1 MLDQYEVEVLME
13 ARETINELSMQ
24 GVKDK
29 LSKAKDWASKHK
41 RQLAGAAVA
50 GLILKGMANNNKRGG
65 KYSRPHTR
73 TSAKQRR
80 LHNIA
85 FWNQQNQ
92 NHVFNQQMLHHQNM
106 MANGMI

>member
-13 ARETINELSMQ
+13 ARETINEISMQ

-29 LSKAKDWASKHK
+29 LNKAKDWASKHK

-50 GLILKGMANNNKRGG
+50 GLILKGMANNKRGG
-65 KYSRPHTR
+65 KYNKPHSK

-80 LHNIA
+80 SHNLA

-92 NHVFNQQMLHHQNM
+92 NLFNQQMHHQQM
-106 MANGMI
+106 MTMHHGM